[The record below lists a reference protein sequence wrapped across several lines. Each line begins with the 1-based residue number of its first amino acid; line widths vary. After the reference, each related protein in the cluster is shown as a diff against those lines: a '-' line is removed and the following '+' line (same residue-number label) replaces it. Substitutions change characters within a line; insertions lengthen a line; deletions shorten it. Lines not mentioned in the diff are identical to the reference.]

1 MSATVRCSC
10 SSLQA
15 RVNKLTTF
23 PKQTKSL
30 LAPGCSSHTLGDLA
44 SYTSLHQNKLPE
56 RKKVKIPL
64 NNKTNN
70 FIYSSKRN
78 FKSTL
83 SPIGITMP
91 LYEQTSLVSLLSNSN
106 NCNHMHSSMIHNLSF
121 NTIPVMST
129 TDKNGSSASGGSS
142 GSGNTTDDS
151 NSGGSSSDKGVHYC
165 LKCNSPCEK
174 VNTVAN
180 SHFVCCTNQSCGAIY
195 TVMSATNTRLKTPN
209 ADTSTH
215 EENLWDRKSL
225 PSPKEIVQYLDNF
238 VIGQQHAKKVLAVAV
253 YNHYKRIHKN
263 GPSQQLQQQQPSM
276 ANPLTG
282 EVDKNSSTHPAPS
295 YADVL
300 HIAGKPFSPVMG
312 KQQNNQ
318 QDFKP
323 ASLLDKAEQVSQE
336 AKVVLEKSN
345 ILMLGPTGSGK
356 TLLAQTLARCLNVP
370 FAICDCTTLTQ
381 AGYVG
386 EDIESVV
393 AKLLQDSN
401 GNVEKTQQGIIFLD
415 EVDKISSVS
424 EKHMLRDV
432 GGEGVQQGLL
442 KMLEGTVVNVPER
455 SSRKMRVESVAIDTS
470 NILFIASGAFN
481 GLDKFISRRVNE
493 KTLGFTHLSDKSAA
507 SKQQA
512 SSGSSGIGFNFTGDM
527 QKHQLN
533 EEPLKVALRENKE
546 KDDLLKITDSSDLVS
561 FGMIPEFVGR
571 IPIIVPLHSLDTD
584 HLVQILVE
592 PKNAIVPQFQ
602 SLFHMDNAD
611 LAITPCALKQ
621 IAKFALERRTGAR
634 GLRSIME
641 RLLLDSMYDV
651 PGSDIIGVCVDE
663 EVVAHGKS
671 PLYIREPKKTKEEKS
686 SNKKEEEGR
695 KDVVGNS
702 PVESSIVV

>member
-15 RVNKLTTF
+15 RVNKLSTF

-30 LAPGCSSHTLGDLA
+30 LAPGCTSPSIGDLA
-44 SYTSLHQNKLPE
+44 SYTSLNQSELPE
-56 RKKVKIPL
+56 RKRVKVPL
-64 NNKTNN
+64 NDKTNN
-70 FIYSSKRN
+70 FLYSSKRS
-78 FKSTL
+78 FKSSISTM
-83 SPIGITMP
+83 GIAMTSLEP
-91 LYEQTSLVSLLSNSN
+91 TSLVGLLSKTNSYN
-106 NCNHMHSSMIHNLSF
+106 RVHSSMLHSLSF
-121 NTIPVMST
+121 NTIKMSS
-129 TDKNGSSASGGSS
+129 TDKSGSSGGSS
-142 GSGNTTDDS
+142 SGSGTTTTDNS

-195 TVMSATNTRLKTPN
+195 TVMSQTNTRLKTPN

-215 EENLWDRKSL
+215 EENIWDRKSL

-263 GPSQQLQQQQPSM
+263 GPSQQLQQQQASM

-282 EVDKNSSTHPAPS
+282 EMEKTSSTHPTPS

-312 KQQNNQ
+312 NQQ

-323 ASLLDKAEQVSQE
+323 ASLLDKAEQMSQE
-336 AKVVLEKSN
+336 SKVVLEKSN

-455 SSRKMRVESVAIDTS
+455 SSRKMRVETVAIDTS

-507 SKQQA
+507 GKQQA
-512 SSGSSGIGFNFTGDM
+512 SNSSGIGFNFTGDTQQM
-527 QKHQLN
+527 N

-621 IAKFALERRTGAR
+621 IAKLALERRTGAR

-671 PLYIREPKKTKEEKS
+671 PLYIREPKKSKKKEDGSGKEE
-686 SNKKEEEGR
+686 G
-695 KDVVGNS
+695 VS
-702 PVESSIVV
+702 PAAVESSVVV